1 MRHPEPQWL
10 IDWRNEYEKGPPR
23 CCHTCEAYD
32 ESGRCTYFD
41 MVPPAEFAGD
51 RQAQCSQWLF
61 AVPF

>member
-10 IDWRNEYEKGPPR
+10 IDWRAEYEKGPPR

-32 ESGRCTYFD
+32 ETGRCTYFD
-41 MVPPAEFAGD
+41 MVPPEDFAGD
-51 RQAQCSQWLF
+51 RQAQCPQWLF